1 MPRVLIIDDNPD
13 ILVANQKYLSA
24 EGFVVTLAETGA
36 EAVSQL
42 VRGQFDCIVMDV
54 MLPDMDGFTLCDV
67 VRSTTSTPIIFLTC
81 LDTLED
87 KLRGLMVGGDD
98 YMTKPYNLQELSARI
113 HAILRREG
121 INRKMVSPN
130 GVTIDKENRIVC
142 LAEKNV
148 FLSQKEFELF
158 LLLFENP
165 GTVFTR
171 EQLHKMLWP
180 NGTDIGAVAVY
191 ILKLRR
197 KLSFAEKYIG
207 KIVSEYSQG
216 YSVVRAGSDGGLLV

>member
-1 MPRVLIIDDNPD
+1 MPRVLIIDDSPD
-13 ILVANQKYLSA
+13 ILIANQKYLST
-24 EGFVVTLAETGA
+24 EGFSVTLADTGA
-36 EAVSQL
+36 KAVSHLNQ
-42 VRGQFDCIVMDV
+42 GKFDCIVMDV
-54 MLPDMDGFTLCDV
+54 MLPDIDGFALCHAT
-67 VRSTTSTPIIFLTC
+67 RSITTAPIIFLTC

-87 KLRGLMVGGDD
+87 KLKGLMVGGDD

-113 HAILRREG
+113 HAMLRRGE
-121 INRKMVSPN
+121 INRKTTSSN
-130 GVTIDKENRIVC
+130 GVTIDKENRIIS
-142 LAEKNV
+142 LPEKNV

-165 GTVFTR
+165 GKIFSR
-171 EQLHKMLWP
+171 EELHQVLWP

-197 KLSFAEKYIG
+197 KLNFADKYIG

-216 YSVVRAGSDGGLLV
+216 YSVARVGDDGGLLA

>member
-13 ILVANQKYLSA
+13 ILIANQKYLST
-24 EGFVVTLAETGA
+24 EGFAVALADTGA
-36 EAVSQL
+36 KAVSHL
-42 VRGQFDCIVMDV
+42 NRGKFDCIVMDV
-54 MLPDMDGFTLCDV
+54 MLPDIDGFTLCDV

-87 KLRGLMVGGDD
+87 KLKGLMVGGDD

-113 HAILRREG
+113 HAMLRRGEL
-121 INRKMVSPN
+121 NRKTTSPS

-142 LAEKNV
+142 LPEKNV

-165 GTVFTR
+165 GKIFAR
-171 EQLHKMLWP
+171 EELHQVLWP

-216 YSVVRAGSDGGLLV
+216 YSVARVGSDGGLLT